1 MVPPPSPRGRSSS
14 LTGPGP
20 APHAQ
25 AALGG
30 GEGWAGSGCVALRCL
45 ALPSG
50 SGAGE
55 RQVVSSEH
63 GCGRQGAGVRRERGP
78 GVPVRAVLQVQELGA
93 RRAGAGRS
101 GTGCGEAAAAGQRGA
116 VCPRVGANG
125 SLTAQWVASIDL
137 AENEEASASVVV
149 RATESFTEQA
159 EQVGA
164 RGDGA
169 VVAGCSGVPFP
180 RGSGSL

>member
-1 MVPPPSPRGRSSS
+1 MRRRRG
-14 LTGPGP
+14 G
-20 APHAQ
+20 
-25 AALGG
+25 LGWVG
-30 GEGWAGSGCVALRCL
+30 LGCVAD
-45 ALPSG
+45 
-50 SGAGE
+50 
-55 RQVVSSEH
+55 
-63 GCGRQGAGVRRERGP
+63 RERG
-78 GVPVRAVLQVQELGA
+78 
-93 RRAGAGRS
+93 RRAAGCKQRAWLRPAGCWCTAGEGPWGPS
-101 GTGCGEAAAAGQRGA
+101 ACSTSSPGTGCAPGGGGTERDGVRGGGGWAAAGQRGA
-116 VCPRVGANG
+116 VCPRIGANG

>member
-1 MVPPPSPRGRSSS
+1 MVPPPSPRGRAELFPDRTWPRS
-14 LTGPGP
+14 
-20 APHAQ
+20 ACA
-25 AALGG
+25 GG
-30 GEGWAGSGCVALRCL
+30 GEGWAGSGWVAL
-45 ALPSG
+45 PIG

-93 RRAGAGRS
+93 RRAGAGRN
-101 GTGCGEAAAAGQRGA
+101 GTGCGEAAAGQRGA
-116 VCPRVGANG
+116 VCPRIGANG

-169 VVAGCSGVPFP
+169 VVAGCSEVPFP